1 MRVKKK
7 VWERKI
13 RPVLSPIMTIT
24 GQQNNLVQQFNSL
37 NNPTFEPIQS
47 HSQRLDNRVL
57 SNQPDISSL
66 NIQSLNQD
74 YHFSRSI
81 NSCRESSRNLEVQ
94 RSTRINLLLTLSDR
108 SRRSDLQNHSNANSI
123 IQEEITLHSIRRQ
136 ESSLPQQETCQPGSR
151 YSINIKTVN
160 NIHISYSFVILY
172 VITFF
177 VLSILHL
184 LRHIVNSDS
193 EKKYLIISIWTTYR
207 TVLYIFPV
215 AWLYYHEE
223 AWEYT
228 LHKIRQFKN
237 NI

>member
-1 MRVKKK
+1 M
-7 VWERKI
+7 ERKI

-24 GQQNNLVQQFNSL
+24 GQPNILVQQINSL
-37 NNPTFEPIQS
+37 NNPIGEPIQS
-47 HSQRLDNRVL
+47 HPSQRIDNRL
-57 SNQPDISSL
+57 LNNQPDISSL

-74 YHFSRSI
+74 YHSHSSI
-81 NSCRESSRNLEVQ
+81 HSSGESSRNLEVQ
-94 RSTRINLLLTLSDR
+94 HSTHINFP
-108 SRRSDLQNHSNANSI
+108 I
-123 IQEEITLHSIRRQ
+123 IQDEITLHSIRQQ
-136 ESSLPQQETCQPGSR
+136 ESGLPQQETYQPGTR
-151 YSINIKTVN
+151 YTINFKTVN
-160 NIHISYSFVILY
+160 TIHISYSFVILY

-177 VLSILHL
+177 VLAILHL
-184 LRHIVNSDS
+184 LRHTVNSES

-228 LHKIRQFKN
+228 LHKIRQFKI